1 MAGNRER
8 FSTSTRLRLLGEQT
22 AARVYRS
29 QNRRQAR
36 RSRLTGRAAF
46 LALVVCTLVVA
57 LAYPIRQY
65 VSQRDDVSDQERMAR
80 DAQQDVERLR
90 DQKAR
95 LQDDAYVERLA
106 REQLHF
112 VMPGETAFTMIDPD
126 GSAPRRNEG
135 KAVDRAWYTNLLD
148 GMDHADRA
156 HR

>member
-29 QNRRQAR
+29 QHRRQAR

-65 VSQRDDVSDQERMAR
+65 VSQRDDISDQERMAR
-80 DAQQDVERLR
+80 EAQQDVERLR

-95 LQDDAYVERLA
+95 LQDDAYIERLA

-112 VMPGETAFTMIDPD
+112 VMPGEIAFTMIDPD
-126 GSAPRRNEG
+126 ESAPRRDEG

-148 GMDHADRA
+148 GMDHADRT
-156 HR
+156 HG